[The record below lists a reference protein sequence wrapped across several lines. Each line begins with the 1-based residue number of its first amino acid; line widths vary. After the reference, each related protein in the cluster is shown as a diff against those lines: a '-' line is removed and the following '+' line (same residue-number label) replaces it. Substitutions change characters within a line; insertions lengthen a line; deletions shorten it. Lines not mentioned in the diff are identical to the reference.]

1 MVNIRRT
8 ILLLSVFLMGHT
20 VVTPE
25 YKLTALAKPNS
36 LRRGESGKV
45 IISIELSRKAYIKPA
60 PPLIIK
66 CPQVEGVILPK
77 EIFKSSEMNLPI
89 LQKKELSYID
99 IREGIEIPFT
109 IEEKAK
115 SGKRELSFELKFL
128 ICSESKGICAKAVEV
143 VKVEI
148 FVKRRAIKK

>member
-1 MVNIRRT
+1 MKRIVLI
-8 ILLLSVFLMGHT
+8 LSVFLMGQT
-20 VVTPE
+20 VVTPD
-25 YKLTALAKPNS
+25 YKLTALAKPNY
-36 LRRGESGKV
+36 LRKGEAGKV
-45 IISIELSRKAYIKPA
+45 VISIELSKRAYIKPA

-66 CPQVEGVILPK
+66 CLPVEGVIFPK

-99 IREGIEIPFT
+99 IKEGIEIPFT

-128 ICSESKGICAKAVEV
+128 ICSESKGICAKAVETV
-143 VKVEI
+143 NVEI

>member
-1 MVNIRRT
+1 MRRT

-25 YKLTALAKPNS
+25 YKLTALAKPNY
-36 LRRGESGKV
+36 LKRGESGKV

-66 CPQVEGVILPK
+66 CLQVEGVIFPK
-77 EIFKSSEMNLPI
+77 EIFKSAEMNLPI

-148 FVKRRAIKK
+148 FVKRRVIKK

>member
-1 MVNIRRT
+1 MKRIVLI
-8 ILLLSVFLMGHT
+8 LSVLLIGQA
-20 VVTPE
+20 VVTPD
-25 YKLTALAKPNS
+25 YKLTALAKPNY
-36 LRRGESGKV
+36 LRRGEAGKV
-45 IISIELSRKAYIKPA
+45 VISIELSKRAYIKPA

-66 CPQVEGVILPK
+66 CHPVEGVIFPK

-99 IREGIEIPFT
+99 IKEGIEIPFT

-128 ICSESKGICAKAVEV
+128 ICSESKGICAKAVETV
-143 VKVEI
+143 NVEI